1 MLSPV
6 LFRRES
12 DFPLNRRT
20 KMKSFRFLAVPVIL
34 TALLACHAF
43 AQTPVIASISVKDT
57 GCINKVG
64 ISTELCSLAPG
75 MTIVIVGNNFGEATG
90 GGSLCDCPSPTIL
103 KWSPTSI
110 TALINAV
117 TPNSVLMV
125 ETRGGLWS
133 NSVTYTALAPVITSI
148 DVGNCTYIPDQ
159 SPLLCRIT
167 PGTQFTINGN
177 YFGPQT
183 IYSDVTTCD
192 CTAATISS
200 WNPTWTTSPSP
211 FNNQIVATATDAVCG
226 STVAIIVNTMWSNYV
241 AYTEC

>member
-1 MLSPV
+1 MKASRLV
-6 LFRRES
+6 LLVTVGS
-12 DFPLNRRT
+12 
-20 KMKSFRFLAVPVIL
+20 
-34 TALLACHAF
+34 ALLLSHAF
-43 AQTPVIASISVKDT
+43 AQTPTITSISVTDT
-57 GCINKVG
+57 GCTDKFG
-64 ISTELCSLAPG
+64 ISTQLCSLAPG
-75 MTIVIVGNNFGEATG
+75 MTVVIVGNNFGKATG
-90 GGSLCDCPSPTIL
+90 GGSLCDCPPPTIL

-192 CTAATISS
+192 CTAATINS
-200 WNPTWTTSPSP
+200 WNSTWTTSPSP

-226 STVAIIVNTMWSNYV
+226 STVAILVSTMWSNYV
-241 AYTEC
+241 AYTAC